1 MALSHRQISSAA
13 AGLLRASSNA
23 TMRSA
28 TASATI
34 LSHRYLQIS
43 SAAAGLLR
51 AGCGTSRKLPDLRP
65 LSTATSASE
74 SVALVEPASAVC
86 ACPDPA
92 TCTKCSYTAV
102 DQAHALHPYS
112 SMTNPLPTYPV
123 KSASGVHLHLEDGRS
138 LIDGMSS
145 WWAAVHGYAHPTLDA
160 AVQSQ
165 LSQMSHVMF
174 GGLTH
179 RPASE
184 LVGRLVDLT
193 PEALTKVFLAIAGAS
208 ALKLQ

>member
-1 MALSHRQISSAA
+1 M
-13 AGLLRASSNA
+13 
-23 TMRSA
+23 
-28 TASATI
+28 
-34 LSHRYLQIS
+34 
-43 SAAAGLLR
+43 
-51 AGCGTSRKLPDLRP
+51 
-65 LSTATSASE
+65 
-74 SVALVEPASAVC
+74 
-86 ACPDPA
+86 
-92 TCTKCSYTAV
+92 
-102 DQAHALHPYS
+102 
-112 SMTNPLPTYPV
+112 
-123 KSASGVHLHLEDGRS
+123 
-138 LIDGMSS
+138 
-145 WWAAVHGYAHPTLDA
+145 HGYAHPTLDA